1 MKSTILVAMLAM
13 APAYAADYSSQS
25 MYSHTLSQ
33 ASASAEATGV
43 GMGIGVGGSATGGY
57 AVGNGGAGGMGGSAT
72 GGVAT
77 SSSAGGA
84 GGMGGSATGGVAT
97 SNSSGGAGGMGG
109 SATGGVAT
117 SSSAGGAGGVASS
130 MSGGG
135 QGGSANAAGGQ
146 GGNPNAAGGT
156 SSVVYNEAPAAQQ
169 RGTVTIKNTPEV
181 TLSNIAPTSP
191 CMGGT
196 SVGGSGPGF
205 SIGIGTTWKDGDC
218 SLRETA
224 RSFAGLGLTD
234 DAIAILCSSE
244 YAAAAPSCKALKK
257 D

>member
-1 MKSTILVAMLAM
+1 MKSTILVAILAV
-13 APAYAADYSSQS
+13 APAYATDYSSQS
-25 MYSHTLSQ
+25 LYNQTHTS
-33 ASASAEATGV
+33 SASEATAAAIGLGV
-43 GMGIGVGGSATGGY
+43 GVGH
-57 AVGNGGAGGMGGSAT
+57 GGAGGT
-72 GGVAT
+72 GG
-77 SSSAGGA
+77 AGGA
-84 GGMGGSATGGVAT
+84 GVGQ
-97 SNSSGGAGGMGG
+97 GGAGGTAGGG
-109 SATGGVAT
+109 SASLT
-117 SSSAGGAGGVASS
+117 
-130 MSGGG
+130 
-135 QGGSANAAGGQ
+135 
-146 GGNPNAAGGT
+146 
-156 SSVVYNEAPAAQQ
+156 YNEAPAAAQ

-205 SIGIGTTWKDGDC
+205 SIGIGTTWKDSDC

>member
-1 MKSTILVAMLAM
+1 MKSAVILAALFSGSSLATGIGNDN
-13 APAYAADYSSQS
+13 PGGGTQTQNVSSYTHS
-25 MYSHTLSQ
+25 SAQ
-33 ASASAEATGV
+33 ASSSARATGV
-43 GMGIGVGGSATGGY
+43 GLGVGVGLGGTGG
-57 AVGNGGAGGMGGSAT
+57 A
-72 GGVAT
+72 AT
-77 SSSAGGA
+77 SSSAGGNA
-84 GGMGGSATGGVAT
+84 VATSGSSTATGGNPVG
-97 SNSSGGAGGMGG
+97 NGGA
-109 SATGGVAT
+109 
-117 SSSAGGAGGVASS
+117 
-130 MSGGG
+130 
-135 QGGSANAAGGQ
+135 
-146 GGNPNAAGGT
+146 
-156 SSVVYNEAPAAQQ
+156 SSVTYNEAPAAQQ
-169 RGTVTIKNTPEV
+169 RRTVTIKNTPEV

-205 SIGIGTTWKDGDC
+205 SIGIGTTWKDSDC

>member
-1 MKSTILVAMLAM
+1 
-13 APAYAADYSSQS
+13 
-25 MYSHTLSQ
+25 
-33 ASASAEATGV
+33 
-43 GMGIGVGGSATGGY
+43 
-57 AVGNGGAGGMGGSAT
+57 
-72 GGVAT
+72 
-77 SSSAGGA
+77 
-84 GGMGGSATGGVAT
+84 
-97 SNSSGGAGGMGG
+97 MGG

-135 QGGSANAAGGQ
+135 QGGNANAAGGQ

-156 SSVVYNEAPAAQQ
+156 SSVVYNEAPAAAQ

-196 SVGGSGPGF
+196 SAGGSGPGF
-205 SIGIGTTWKDGDC
+205 SIGIGTTWKDSDC

>member
-57 AVGNGGAGGMGGSAT
+57 AVGN
-72 GGVAT
+72 
-77 SSSAGGA
+77 
-84 GGMGGSATGGVAT
+84 
-97 SNSSGGAGGMGG
+97 GGAGGMGG

>member
-1 MKSTILVAMLAM
+1 MKSVVIL
-13 APAYAADYSSQS
+13 AALFSGSSFAVGIGNDNPGGGGTQTQNVS
-25 MYSHTLSQ
+25 SYTHSSAQ
-33 ASASAEATGV
+33 ASASAKATGV
-43 GMGIGVGGSATGGY
+43 GLGVGVGLG
-57 AVGNGGAGGMGGSAT
+57 GNGGAGGMGGSAV
-72 GGVAT
+72 GN
-77 SSSAGGA
+77 GGA

-135 QGGSANAAGGQ
+135 QGGSS
-146 GGNPNAAGGT
+146 NAAGGT
-156 SSVVYNEAPAAQQ
+156 SSVVYNEAPAAKQ

-205 SIGIGTTWKDGDC
+205 SIGIGTTWKDSDC

>member
-1 MKSTILVAMLAM
+1 MKSAIVLA
-13 APAYAADYSSQS
+13 ALFSGSVFAVGIGNDNPGGGGTQTQNVNSYTHSSA
-25 MYSHTLSQ
+25 Q
-33 ASASAEATGV
+33 ASASARATGV
-43 GMGIGVGGSATGGY
+43 GLGVGVGLGGAGGTGGSAVSNS
-57 AVGNGGAGGMGGSAT
+57 AGGAGGMGGSATGGSAT

-77 SSSAGGA
+77 SSSAGGKA
-84 GGMGGSATGGVAT
+84 VATSGSSTATGGNPVG
-97 SNSSGGAGGMGG
+97 NGGA
-109 SATGGVAT
+109 
-117 SSSAGGAGGVASS
+117 
-130 MSGGG
+130 
-135 QGGSANAAGGQ
+135 
-146 GGNPNAAGGT
+146 
-156 SSVVYNEAPAAQQ
+156 SSVTYNEAAAQQ

>member
-1 MKSTILVAMLAM
+1 
-13 APAYAADYSSQS
+13 
-25 MYSHTLSQ
+25 
-33 ASASAEATGV
+33 
-43 GMGIGVGGSATGGY
+43 
-57 AVGNGGAGGMGGSAT
+57 
-72 GGVAT
+72 
-77 SSSAGGA
+77 
-84 GGMGGSATGGVAT
+84 
-97 SNSSGGAGGMGG
+97 
-109 SATGGVAT
+109 VAT

>member
-57 AVGNGGAGGMGGSAT
+57 AVGN
-72 GGVAT
+72 
-77 SSSAGGA
+77 GGA

-205 SIGIGTTWKDGDC
+205 SIGIGTTWKDSDC

>member
-1 MKSTILVAMLAM
+1 MKSAVIL
-13 APAYAADYSSQS
+13 AALFSGSSFAAGIGNDNPGGEQTQNVS
-25 MYSHTLSQ
+25 SYSHSYSQ
-33 ASASAEATGV
+33 ASASAKATGV
-43 GMGIGVGGSATGGY
+43 GLGVG
-57 AVGNGGAGGMGGSAT
+57 VGLGGAGGMGGSAT
-72 GGVAT
+72 GGAAT
-77 SSSAGGA
+77 SNSAGGA
-84 GGMGGSATGGVAT
+84 GGKAVATSGSSTATGGNPVG
-97 SNSSGGAGGMGG
+97 NGGA
-109 SATGGVAT
+109 
-117 SSSAGGAGGVASS
+117 
-130 MSGGG
+130 
-135 QGGSANAAGGQ
+135 
-146 GGNPNAAGGT
+146 
-156 SSVVYNEAPAAQQ
+156 SSVTYNEAPAAAQ

-205 SIGIGTTWKDGDC
+205 SIGIGTMWKDSDC

-234 DAIAILCSSE
+234 DAIATLCSSE

>member
-1 MKSTILVAMLAM
+1 MKSAIIL
-13 APAYAADYSSQS
+13 AALFSGSAFAVGIGNDNPGGGGTQTQNVSSYTNQYSQTSS
-25 MYSHTLSQ
+25 N
-33 ASASAEATGV
+33 AKATGV
-43 GMGIGVGGSATGGY
+43 GLGVGVGLGGNGGAGGIGGS

-77 SSSAGGA
+77 SR
-84 GGMGGSATGGVAT
+84 
-97 SNSSGGAGGMGG
+97 
-109 SATGGVAT
+109 
-117 SSSAGGAGGVASS
+117 SAGGAGGVASS

-135 QGGSANAAGGQ
+135 QGGNANAAGGQ

-156 SSVVYNEAPAAQQ
+156 SSVVYNEAPAAAQ

-196 SVGGSGPGF
+196 SAGGSGPGF
-205 SIGIGTTWKDGDC
+205 SIGIGTTWKDSDC